1 MAEALDKSLD
11 AFKDVKNEKAIDA
24 SKKVKIGIIGTGWI
38 AEAHINA
45 YKKQTDVEVVALAD
59 LVPGKAEAFKEKYGV
74 EGARCYSSDVELL
87 ANEKDLDGVS
97 ICTYNC
103 QHAPCAIHALD
114 AGINV
119 MLEKP
124 FTVTLEEAIEVMKA
138 EKRSGKILTIG
149 FQPRMSENMQMIKKI
164 VESGELGDVY
174 YIQAGGGRR
183 QGIPFPY
190 GTTFIEK
197 ETGGLGA
204 LGDIGCYSLDMLL
217 GAVGYPKPLTCTG
230 YVSAFFG
237 KDPNYAGYQP
247 AGHPEYAEKFGVDD
261 FAAAFVRL
269 EGGIILDFRISWAMH
284 MDTCGDA
291 LILGTKGGLRIPST
305 ECWNGEFNKPLK
317 IYKNVGGKN
326 LDFEVPYSPSGDLF
340 GKKIRSFV
348 DSIKENGAPTVP
360 SSEII
365 YNQAILDA
373 IAKSSEIGREIEIV
387 IPEV

>member
-1 MAEALDKSLD
+1 MADVLD
-11 AFKDVKNEKAIDA
+11 AFKDVKENKVVDA

-38 AEAHINA
+38 AEAHIAA
-45 YKKQTDVEVVALAD
+45 YKNQPDVEVVALAD
-59 LVPGKAEAFKEKYGV
+59 LVPGKAAAFAEKYGV
-74 EGARCYSSDVELL
+74 EGARIYNSDEELL

-97 ICTYNC
+97 ICTYNT

-114 AGINV
+114 AGVNV

-124 FTVTLEEAIEVMKA
+124 FTVTLDEAIEVMKA

-197 ETGGLGA
+197 ETGGIGA

-230 YVSAFFG
+230 YTSAFFG
-237 KDPNYAGYQP
+237 KNPQYAGYVTS
-247 AGHPEYAEKFGVDD
+247 GHTDYAEKFGVDD

-305 ECWNGEFNKPLK
+305 ECWNGEFDKPLRV
-317 IYKNVGGKN
+317 YKNVGGKN
-326 LDFEVPYSPSGDLF
+326 LSYEIPYSPSGDLF
-340 GKKIRSFV
+340 NKKIRSFV
-348 DSIKENGAPTVP
+348 DSIKEGGKPTVP

-373 IAKSSEIGREIEIV
+373 INKSNEIGREVEIV
-387 IPEV
+387 IPEI